1 MPSTPSGPRGEHA
14 PVPPRI
20 GGAPADPRRGE
31 TRPALS
37 GTVGTR
43 RSAYGSNP
51 VLGLHGNRARE
62 EILDAAWTLFGERG
76 YHGTTVEAIG
86 TATGRSGASVYQY
99 FANKNELFLVFVY
112 DLGTDLLRHATRL
125 GALEAGPRGFD
136 ELRSW
141 LDGTAA
147 ILQRHATTFR
157 LWTVVEQ
164 AEHTLVE
171 PAHAFLQAFSV
182 RLAPRLAVGDLA
194 GADPYPLA
202 LAILRMTERAYFL
215 ADTWA
220 SDLPTSDLTD
230 GLARL
235 IHLTLFPSAG
245 ALFEADPLGTS
256 RRVGPPA
263 RLAAHVPPTDA
274 AVGTT
279 QRRAAGPRSRA
290 TVDRVLVAAAKVLG
304 DKGFEAASVPDI
316 VAAAGVGHGTF
327 YSYWADLAGVFA
339 ALSITAT
346 ADLDTFVDAI
356 DAGPPTA
363 LPADTL
369 RWLEARVGDWLGL
382 IERHRG
388 VLRVWSQERL
398 PTQEAEGQRAH
409 AAARGHAALAGLL
422 ARCGRAEVLPARE
435 SGFVLAGLL
444 LNFPPSIAML
454 PGAASGEQ
462 ISATLTYIIG
472 RALFG
477 LDVTATGEIDSS
489 PAPG

>member
-1 MPSTPSGPRGEHA
+1 VARPSEL
-14 PVPPRI
+14 
-20 GGAPADPRRGE
+20 
-31 TRPALS
+31 RPALH

-125 GALEAGPRGFD
+125 GELESGARGFD

-171 PAHAFLQAFSV
+171 PAYAFLQAFSV

-220 SDLPTSDLTD
+220 TDLPTSDLTD

-245 ALFEADPLGTS
+245 ALFEADPIGTS
-256 RRVGPPA
+256 RRATSSP
-263 RLAAHVPPTDA
+263 RRAATSYAGGTD
-274 AVGTT
+274 GTT
-279 QRRAAGPRSRA
+279 QRRAAGPRSKA
-290 TVDRVLVAAAKVLG
+290 TVDKVLTAAAKVLG

-327 YSYWADLAGVFA
+327 YSYWADLAGIFA

-346 ADLDTFVDAI
+346 AELDTFVDAI
-356 DAGPPTA
+356 EAGPATTDA
-363 LPADTL
+363 ADTL
-369 RWLEARVGDWLGL
+369 AWLDARVGDWLAL
-382 IERHRG
+382 VERHRG
-388 VLRVWSQERL
+388 VLRVWSQEQL
-398 PTQEAEGQRAH
+398 PTQATENQRAH
-409 AAARGHAALAGLL
+409 AAARANAALTSLL

-444 LNFPPSIAML
+444 LNFPPSIALL

-462 ISATLTYIIG
+462 VSATLTYIVG

-489 PAPG
+489 PVAD